1 MIDYNKAAATPP
13 EYLAGLRAGSSDR
26 DGEVSMLKA
35 VIRELG
41 ANRLKADAAMRELLS
56 GHDNLY
62 VAHFGPNSDPMNDI
76 AARAAREWLDGD
88 WRVA

>member
-1 MIDYNKAAATPP
+1 VSDYNKAAATPP
-13 EYLAGLRAGSSDR
+13 EYLAG
-26 DGEVSMLKA
+26 VSLLKA

-62 VAHFGPNSDPMNDI
+62 VAHFGPDSDPMNDI